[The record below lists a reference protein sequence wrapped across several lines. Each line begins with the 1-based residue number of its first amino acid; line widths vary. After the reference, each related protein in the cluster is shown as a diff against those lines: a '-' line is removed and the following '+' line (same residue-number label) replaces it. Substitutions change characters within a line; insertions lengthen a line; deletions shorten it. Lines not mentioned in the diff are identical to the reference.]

1 MLRSGISERIFS
13 KIRCCLHSRRICL
26 EVALAAALLCS
37 LAAGASF
44 ARFQAVCRQ
53 VRADTLRLHIV
64 ANSDSAQ
71 DQALKLRVRDSMLQ
85 EVSAL
90 FEKVPD
96 QAQAVQTAR
105 RQLPRLQA
113 AAERAVRENGS
124 RQQVRVRLVR
134 MRFPT
139 THYEGFSL
147 PAGEYDALRIELG
160 KAAGHNW
167 FCVLYPG
174 LCLPSAECAAYPKQA
189 ENRLITEKCEV
200 RLALLDWL
208 QKI

>member
-1 MLRSGISERIFS
+1 MLRSGLSERIFS

-26 EVALAAALLCS
+26 EAALAAALLCS

-71 DQALKLRVRDSMLQ
+71 DQELKLRVRDSMLQ

-96 QAQAVQTAR
+96 QAQAMQTAR

>member
-1 MLRSGISERIFS
+1 MLRSGIVKRIFS

-26 EVALAAALLCS
+26 EAALAAALLCS

-64 ANSDSAQ
+64 ANSDSAW
-71 DQALKLRVRDSMLQ
+71 DQELKLRVRDSMLQ

-90 FEKVPD
+90 GEKVPD
-96 QAQAVQTAR
+96 QAQAVPTAR

>member
-1 MLRSGISERIFS
+1 M
-13 KIRCCLHSRRICL
+13 
-26 EVALAAALLCS
+26 
-37 LAAGASF
+37 
-44 ARFQAVCRQ
+44 
-53 VRADTLRLHIV
+53 RADTLRLHIV
-64 ANSDSAQ
+64 ANSDSAW
-71 DQALKLRVRDSMLQ
+71 DQELKLRVRDSMLQ
-85 EVSAL
+85 EVSVL

-189 ENRLITEKCEV
+189 ENRLITGKCEV

>member
-1 MLRSGISERIFS
+1 MLRSGLSERIFS

-26 EVALAAALLCS
+26 EAALAAALLCS

-64 ANSDSAQ
+64 ANSDSEQ

>member
-1 MLRSGISERIFS
+1 MLRSGLSERIFS

-96 QAQAVQTAR
+96 QAQAVQTAH

>member
-1 MLRSGISERIFS
+1 MLRSGLSGRIFS

-26 EVALAAALLCS
+26 EAALAAALLCS

-64 ANSDSAQ
+64 ANSDSAW

-85 EVSAL
+85 EVSVL

-96 QAQAVQTAR
+96 QAQAMQTAR

>member
-1 MLRSGISERIFS
+1 MLRSGLSKRIFS

-26 EVALAAALLCS
+26 EAALAAALLCS

-44 ARFQAVCRQ
+44 ARFQAVCRE

-64 ANSDSAQ
+64 ANSDSAW
-71 DQALKLRVRDSMLQ
+71 DQELKLRVRDSMLQ

-90 FEKVPD
+90 FEKVPN

>member
-1 MLRSGISERIFS
+1 MLRSGLSERIFS

-26 EVALAAALLCS
+26 EAALAAALLCS

-64 ANSDSAQ
+64 ANSDSAW

>member
-1 MLRSGISERIFS
+1 MLQSGLSERIFS

-26 EVALAAALLCS
+26 EAALAAALLCS

-71 DQALKLRVRDSMLQ
+71 DQELKLRVRDSMLQ

>member
-1 MLRSGISERIFS
+1 MLRSGLSERIFS

-26 EVALAAALLCS
+26 EAALAAALLCS

-71 DQALKLRVRDSMLQ
+71 DQKLKLRVRDSMLQ

-96 QAQAVQTAR
+96 QAQAVQTAH

-160 KAAGHNW
+160 KAVGHNW

>member
-1 MLRSGISERIFS
+1 MLRSGLSERISS

-26 EVALAAALLCS
+26 EAALAAALLCS

-44 ARFQAVCRQ
+44 AHFQAVCRQ

-85 EVSAL
+85 EVSVL

-105 RQLPRLQA
+105 LQLPRLQA

-139 THYEGFSL
+139 THYEDFSL

-174 LCLPSAECAAYPKQA
+174 LCLPSAECAAYPKQT
-189 ENRLITEKCEV
+189 ENRLITGKCEV

>member
-1 MLRSGISERIFS
+1 MLRSGLSERIFS

-26 EVALAAALLCS
+26 EAALAAALLCS

-44 ARFQAVCRQ
+44 ARFQVVCRQ

-105 RQLPRLQA
+105 LQLPRLQA
-113 AAERAVRENGS
+113 AAERAVRKNGS

-189 ENRLITEKCEV
+189 ENRLITGKCEV

>member
-1 MLRSGISERIFS
+1 
-13 KIRCCLHSRRICL
+13 
-26 EVALAAALLCS
+26 
-37 LAAGASF
+37 
-44 ARFQAVCRQ
+44 
-53 VRADTLRLHIV
+53 
-64 ANSDSAQ
+64 
-71 DQALKLRVRDSMLQ
+71 MLQ

>member
-1 MLRSGISERIFS
+1 MLRSGLSERIFS
-13 KIRCCLHSRRICL
+13 KIRCCLPSRRICL
-26 EVALAAALLCS
+26 EAALAAALLCS

-64 ANSDSAQ
+64 ANSDSAW
-71 DQALKLRVRDSMLQ
+71 DQELKLRVRDSMLQ

>member
-1 MLRSGISERIFS
+1 MLRSGLSERIFS

-26 EVALAAALLCS
+26 EAALAAALLCS

-64 ANSDSAQ
+64 ANSDSAW

-124 RQQVRVRLVR
+124 WQQVRVRLVR

-189 ENRLITEKCEV
+189 ENRLIIGKCEV

>member
-1 MLRSGISERIFS
+1 MLRSGLSERILS

-26 EVALAAALLCS
+26 EAALAAALLCS

-85 EVSAL
+85 EVSVL

>member
-1 MLRSGISERIFS
+1 MLRSGLSERIFS

-26 EVALAAALLCS
+26 EAALAAALLCG

-64 ANSDSAQ
+64 ANSDSAW
-71 DQALKLRVRDSMLQ
+71 DQELKLRVRDSMLQ

-96 QAQAVQTAR
+96 QAQAMQTAR

>member
-1 MLRSGISERIFS
+1 MLRSGLSKRIFS

-26 EVALAAALLCS
+26 EAALAAALLCS

-44 ARFQAVCRQ
+44 ARFQAVCRE

-64 ANSDSAQ
+64 ANSDSAW
-71 DQALKLRVRDSMLQ
+71 DQELKLRVRDSMLQ

-105 RQLPRLQA
+105 LQLPRLQA

>member
-1 MLRSGISERIFS
+1 MLRSGLSKRIFS

-26 EVALAAALLCS
+26 EAALAAALLCS

-85 EVSAL
+85 EVSVL

-105 RQLPRLQA
+105 LQLPRLQA

-174 LCLPSAECAAYPKQA
+174 LCLPSAECAAYPNQA
-189 ENRLITEKCEV
+189 ENRLITAKCEV

>member
-1 MLRSGISERIFS
+1 MLRSGLSERIFS
-13 KIRCCLHSRRICL
+13 KISCCLHSRRICL

-64 ANSDSAQ
+64 ANSDSAW
-71 DQALKLRVRDSMLQ
+71 DQELKLRVRDSMLQ

-113 AAERAVRENGS
+113 AAERAVKENGS

>member
-1 MLRSGISERIFS
+1 MLRSGLSERIFS

-26 EVALAAALLCS
+26 EAALAAALFCS

-64 ANSDSAQ
+64 ANSDSAW

>member
-1 MLRSGISERIFS
+1 MLRSGLSKRIFS

-26 EVALAAALLCS
+26 EAALAAALLCS

-85 EVSAL
+85 EVSVL

>member
-1 MLRSGISERIFS
+1 M
-13 KIRCCLHSRRICL
+13 
-26 EVALAAALLCS
+26 
-37 LAAGASF
+37 
-44 ARFQAVCRQ
+44 
-53 VRADTLRLHIV
+53 
-64 ANSDSAQ
+64 
-71 DQALKLRVRDSMLQ
+71 
-85 EVSAL
+85 
-90 FEKVPD
+90 
-96 QAQAVQTAR
+96 
-105 RQLPRLQA
+105 
-113 AAERAVRENGS
+113 
-124 RQQVRVRLVR
+124 RVRLVR

-189 ENRLITEKCEV
+189 ENRLITGKCEV

>member
-1 MLRSGISERIFS
+1 MLRSGLSKRIFS

-26 EVALAAALLCS
+26 EAALAAAFLCS

-85 EVSAL
+85 EVSVL

>member
-1 MLRSGISERIFS
+1 MLRSGLSERIFS

-26 EVALAAALLCS
+26 EAALAAALLCS

-85 EVSAL
+85 EVSVL

-105 RQLPRLQA
+105 QQLPRLQA

-139 THYEGFSL
+139 THYESFSL

-174 LCLPSAECAAYPKQA
+174 LCLPSAECAVYPKQA
-189 ENRLITEKCEV
+189 ENRLITAKCEV

>member
-1 MLRSGISERIFS
+1 MLRSGLSERIFP

-71 DQALKLRVRDSMLQ
+71 DQELKLRVRDSMLQ

-96 QAQAVQTAR
+96 QAQAVQTAH

>member
-1 MLRSGISERIFS
+1 MLQSGLSERISS
-13 KIRCCLHSRRICL
+13 KISCCLHSRRICL
-26 EVALAAALLCS
+26 EAALAVALLCS

-85 EVSAL
+85 EVSVL

-96 QAQAVQTAR
+96 QAQAVQTAC

-113 AAERAVRENGS
+113 AAERAIKENGS
-124 RQQVRVRLVR
+124 RQKVRVRLVR

-160 KAAGHNW
+160 EAAGHNW

-174 LCLPSAECAAYPKQA
+174 LCLPSAECAAYPKQE
-189 ENRLITEKCEV
+189 ENRLITGKCEV